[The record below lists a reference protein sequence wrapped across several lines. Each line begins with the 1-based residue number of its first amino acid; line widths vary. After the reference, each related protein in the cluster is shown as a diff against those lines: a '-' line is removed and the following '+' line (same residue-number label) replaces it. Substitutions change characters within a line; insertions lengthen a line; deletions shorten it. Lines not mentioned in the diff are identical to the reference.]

1 MDYEKITRGY
11 EPIPTEPTEADS
23 TGAGVGIPSFPPTP
37 ENIKDLGP
45 TSDVPTEIISP
56 EGEEVGSGAPMSPFR
71 MSLRRFARDKRAMIS
86 LGVILFLVVGSF
98 VFPFFYVHIGP
109 TIPGG
114 AIGTTPIG
122 PQLYHEY
129 THQEL
134 LHTDELPNGIIH
146 PLGTDRLGRDVLA
159 RLLAGINVSI
169 IVAMVV
175 VAFDI
180 TLGVIVGTLAG
191 FYGGFIDAF
200 LARFTDLVFAFP
212 ALLFAILAAAT
223 LGPAFRDRLGP
234 TGQLVLVSLALA
246 ITIWPQMARYVRGQT
261 LQLKEQQFIE
271 AARTVGS
278 SNTQIILRH
287 IVPNL
292 FSIVLTAATLDIVGI
307 IIGEAT
313 LSLLQLGVQPPGS
326 SLGLMISQGSDLINF
341 RPTEV
346 LFPTIVLAILVLCFS
361 FVGDGIGAA
370 FNPRTKD

>member
-1 MDYEKITRGY
+1 MDYEKITQGY
-11 EPIPTEPTEADS
+11 EPVSAEPTESDS
-23 TGAGVGIPSFPPTP
+23 TGSGLGIPSFPPSAA
-37 ENIKDLGP
+37 NIKDLGP
-45 TSDVPTEIISP
+45 ASDTPTELISP
-56 EGEEVGSGAPMSPFR
+56 EAIEGGSGAPASPFR

-86 LGVILFLVVGSF
+86 LGIVIFFILVSF
-98 VFPFFYVHIGP
+98 IFPYIYQHLGP
-109 TIPGG
+109 TIQGG
-114 AIGTTPIG
+114 AIGNTPIA

-134 LHTDELPNGIIH
+134 LHVDEAPSGIVH
-146 PLGTDRLGRDVLA
+146 PMGTDALGRDIFA
-159 RLLAGINVSI
+159 RLMAGVNVSI
-169 IVAMVV
+169 V
-175 VAFDI
+175 VALIVVSFDI

-191 FYGGFIDAF
+191 FYGGAIDTF

-212 ALLFAILAAAT
+212 SLLFAILAAAT
-223 LGPAFRDRLGP
+223 LGQAFTDRLGP
-234 TGQLVLVSLALA
+234 SGRLILVSLALA

-278 SNTQIILRH
+278 SNSQIILRH

-313 LSLLQLGVQPPGS
+313 VSLLGLGVQTPGS
-326 SLGLMISQGSDLINF
+326 SLGLMIFNGTSSLTF

-346 LFPTIVLAILVLCFS
+346 LFPTITLAILVLCFS